1 MITNQMK
8 KVGITIMVIGL
19 GVTILAAVFYFTKQN
34 DLLMSKF
41 IIHFGNSFH
50 FNWAP
55 MIGITI
61 MAFGE
66 FILWESQ
73 NNKNLKEVLVKLS
86 NKIRVNYSEIRLE
99 FIYLVNKNMSNF
111 REFKVQI
118 MNFKL

>member
-73 NNKNLKEVLVKLS
+73 HNKNLNEVLIKYL
-86 NKIRVNYSEIRLE
+86 NKSRRKFSDIQQGI
-99 FIYLVNKNMSNF
+99 IYLINKNRTNF
-111 REFKVQI
+111 KEFKVLI
-118 MNFKL
+118 MNLKF

>member
-73 NNKNLKEVLVKLS
+73 HNKNLNEVLIKYL
-86 NKIRVNYSEIRLE
+86 NKSRRKFSDIQQEI
-99 FIYLVNKNMSNF
+99 IYLINKNRTNF
-111 REFKVQI
+111 KEFKVLI
-118 MNFKL
+118 MNLKF

>member
-34 DLLMSKF
+34 DILMSKF

-73 NNKNLKEVLVKLS
+73 HNKNLNEVLIKYL
-86 NKIRVNYSEIRLE
+86 NKSRRKFSDIQQEI
-99 FIYLVNKNMSNF
+99 IYLINKNRTNF
-111 REFKVQI
+111 KEFKVLI
-118 MNFKL
+118 MNFKF

>member
-1 MITNQMK
+1 MK
-8 KVGITIMVIGL
+8 KNGITIMLIGL

-41 IIHFGNSFH
+41 IIHFGKSFH

-61 MAFGE
+61 MALGE

-73 NNKNLKEVLVKLS
+73 LNKSMNEILIKFLTKSKEKFSDIQQEIIYLINKN
-86 NKIRVNYSEIRLE
+86 RA
-99 FIYLVNKNMSNF
+99 NF
-111 REFKVQI
+111 REFKLLI
-118 MNFKL
+118 MSFKL

>member
-34 DLLMSKF
+34 DILMSKF

-73 NNKNLKEVLVKLS
+73 HNKNLNEVLIKYL
-86 NKIRVNYSEIRLE
+86 NKSRRKFSDIQQEI
-99 FIYLVNKNMSNF
+99 IYLINKNRTNF
-111 REFKVQI
+111 KEFKVLI
-118 MNFKL
+118 MNLKF

>member
-73 NNKNLKEVLVKLS
+73 HNKNLNEVLIKYL
-86 NKIRVNYSEIRLE
+86 NKSRRKFSDIQQEI
-99 FIYLVNKNMSNF
+99 IYLINKNRTNF
-111 REFKVQI
+111 KEFKVLI
-118 MNFKL
+118 MNFKF

>member
-1 MITNQMK
+1 MK

-34 DLLMSKF
+34 DILMSKF

-66 FILWESQ
+66 FVLWKSQ
-73 NNKNLKEVLVKLS
+73 L
-86 NKIRVNYSEIRLE
+86 
-99 FIYLVNKNMSNF
+99 NKNMNEVLIKYLNKSRGIFSDIRMEIIYLINKNRTNF
-111 REFKVQI
+111 KEFKVLI
-118 MNFKL
+118 MNLKF